1 MQTVDTAVLVD
12 VILAVLS
19 IQLEETSCTDFT
31 KEVFYEQRKQQ

>member
-1 MQTVDTAVLVD
+1 MQTVDTAVSAAVTLG
-12 VILAVLS
+12 VLS

>member
-1 MQTVDTAVLVD
+1 MQTADAAVLEAVT
-12 VILAVLS
+12 LAVFS